1 MLMEVDSDAPDADA
15 ATSCGEVMIMSVAHV
30 ATTCD
35 MAARMFEPQW
45 PLEHSRQSWRLLRPC
60 LL

>member
-1 MLMEVDSDAPDADA
+1 MLMGVDSDAADADA

-30 ATTCD
+30 ATTSEL
-35 MAARMFEPQW
+35 AARMFEPQW
-45 PLEHSRQSWRLLRPC
+45 PLGHIRQSWRPLRPC